1 MRSFPI
7 VPSTRSLAIAAIAF
21 VAAAGSAAA
30 QGPALTLP
38 QPSPA
43 AAASQRVGITDITI
57 TYHRPAVN
65 KREVWGK
72 LVPWNEVW
80 RAGANENTV
89 ITFTSPVTVGGHAAR
104 GGSVRAAHDS
114 NRPEL
119 DRHLQSRSQGL
130 GQLLL
135 RRSPRTR
142 PA

>member
-1 MRSFPI
+1 MRSCPIFP
-7 VPSTRSLAIAAIAF
+7 SARSMAIAAVAF
-21 VAAAGSAAA
+21 VTAAGGAAA

-43 AAASQRVGITDITI
+43 ATATQRVGITDIAI

-89 ITFTSPVTVGGHAAR
+89 ITFSSPVSVGGH
-104 GGSVRAAHDS
+104 
-114 NRPEL
+114 
-119 DRHLQSRSQGL
+119 
-130 GQLLL
+130 QLVAV
-135 RRSPRTR
+135 S
-142 PA
+142 